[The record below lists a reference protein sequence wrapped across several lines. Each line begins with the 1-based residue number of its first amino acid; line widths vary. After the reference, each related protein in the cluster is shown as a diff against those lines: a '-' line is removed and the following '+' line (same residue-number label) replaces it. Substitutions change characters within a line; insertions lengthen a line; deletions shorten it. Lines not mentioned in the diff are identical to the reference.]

1 MVDIHSMSD
10 SMIDRNC
17 KGTCYLEVVEIFLQF
32 YYVSVYLYSRPFLL
46 QINVYGMQIVYLR
59 DSTVGLDVYP
69 SQC

>member
-1 MVDIHSMSD
+1 MDINSMSD

-17 KGTCYLEVVEIFLQF
+17 KDTCYFEVVEIFLQF